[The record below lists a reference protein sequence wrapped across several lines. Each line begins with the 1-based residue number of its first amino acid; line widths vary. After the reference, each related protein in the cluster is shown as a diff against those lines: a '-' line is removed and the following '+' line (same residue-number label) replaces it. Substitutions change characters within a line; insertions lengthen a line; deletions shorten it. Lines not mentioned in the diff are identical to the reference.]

1 MGKIKGDPQMPK
13 QTEFADLLR
22 SKLGAESKGQWL
34 EFMDYIESRLSFLLG
49 SAGRPTK
56 EQIDSSIIG
65 HAGFES
71 WTDMVEYSPA
81 YGGLGWSVDSWKSW
95 KKAYRVV
102 QEHEYLRTLGMTGS
116 EINTIAR
123 TCKPFPSSEIELR
136 AFQEGRKKDLDE
148 KRGNSITGLQSQVSA
163 LSSERDEALRHLA
176 TSRESEAELKN
187 DLETSR
193 AALLKAQNAT
203 GVAEYK
209 AETMKAQVEDLGN
222 QIKTL
227 EKQLEAAN
235 TEASRAVTRAKNFA
249 SLSRWEHLKLAF
261 GSSLPTPPV
270 PAKKPTRP
278 KKKGA

>member
-1 MGKIKGDPQMPK
+1 MPK

-71 WTDMVEYSPA
+71 WTNMVEYSSV

-148 KRGNSITGLQSQVSA
+148 KRGNSITGLQSQISA
-163 LSSERDEALRHLA
+163 LYDGLAEATHQVA
-176 TSRESEAELKN
+176 TSRESEAGLKN

-203 GVAEYK
+203 GVAEGK
-209 AETMKAQVEDLGN
+209 AETLKVQVEDLS
-222 QIKTL
+222 KKVSTL
-227 EKQLEAAN
+227 ERQLEAA
-235 TEASRAVTRAKNFA
+235 TSEISRAEARAKHFA
-249 SLSRWEHLKLAF
+249 SLSPWEHLKLAF

-270 PAKKPTRP
+270 PAKKPTKHR
-278 KKKGA
+278 KKGA

>member
-1 MGKIKGDPQMPK
+1 
-13 QTEFADLLR
+13 
-22 SKLGAESKGQWL
+22 
-34 EFMDYIESRLSFLLG
+34 
-49 SAGRPTK
+49 
-56 EQIDSSIIG
+56 
-65 HAGFES
+65 
-71 WTDMVEYSPA
+71 
-81 YGGLGWSVDSWKSW
+81 
-95 KKAYRVV
+95 
-102 QEHEYLRTLGMTGS
+102 
-116 EINTIAR
+116 
-123 TCKPFPSSEIELR
+123 
-136 AFQEGRKKDLDE
+136 LDE